1 MTTHTHITAEAV
13 LNLFHLMHHAS
24 SSQPTFLFFTFQ
36 QFMVLNQEAKVTF
49 LKLVHYPFLH
59 QLSYISIAKYRKRDK
74 EIGSMAI

>member
-1 MTTHTHITAEAV
+1 MHITAEV
-13 LNLFHLMHHAS
+13 ILNLFHLMHHDS
-24 SSQPTFLFFTFQ
+24 STQPIFLFPSLQ

-74 EIGSMAI
+74 EKWLDGHIT